1 MNYVFTSN
9 EEEIIRYLNRKI
21 QEYLLN
27 LFKITLKAGG
37 GGGTINKFWEI
48 DMLYM
53 DVYIVFFQAHI
64 HLQIN

>member
-37 GGGTINKFWEI
+37 GTINKFWEI